1 MVRPLAV
8 ITAAIVLL
16 GGSLLGGCASRKIT
30 VAQAR
35 DGYAAGDLAMA
46 ADVFDAKVTASAH
59 DADAAELDLAMVEL
73 ASGDAKSAEARLRKL
88 RDRFEDLPTVTPVRE
103 AASMVTDD
111 RTRMYRPAGYELVM
125 IRAMLAVCSLATD
138 AVDAEAYA
146 LQATMKQ
153 SELAR
158 AADEKG
164 LLPTT
169 DAYQP
174 LALAPYLRGVLRE
187 ATHHDYDD
195 AESAYRL
202 VSTVRPQFAPAADD
216 IARATHGAHSQPGH
230 GALYVIAC
238 VGRGPVLAETTA
250 PTTSTALSI
259 ASSVLN
265 AETNQGDDGRVDGV
279 VLPNIAEVKIPAVVV
294 PPSPIAAV
302 GVRFGGAGGNVL
314 LGATQTLTDVAEL
327 ATKQNEAE
335 MPATIARAVVRRVTK
350 EAAVAKTRDS
360 LGLSGQAGSLFHFA
374 AASAWAGIEKADTRC
389 WGLLPREIQVFRCE
403 LPAGSQTIA
412 LEPLGYN
419 GAAVGP
425 RIVDTVA
432 IENGRNTYRVVI
444 APAETIHV
452 VANGL

>member
-1 MVRPLAV
+1 MASDRSIVIALA
-8 ITAAIVLL
+8 IAACL
-16 GGSLLGGCASRKIT
+16 GFCIFGGCASRKIT

-35 DGYAAGDLAMA
+35 DGFAAGDLAMA
-46 ADVFDAKVTASAH
+46 AQVFESRATSKSH
-59 DADAAELDLAMVEL
+59 DADAAQLDLAMVEL
-73 ASGDAKSAEARLRKL
+73 AAGDAKAAEARLRRL
-88 RDRFEDLPTVTPVRE
+88 RDHFDALPNATPIRE
-103 AASMVTDD
+103 AASMATDD
-111 RTRMYRPAGYELVM
+111 RSRLYRPAGYELVM
-125 IRAMLAVCSLATD
+125 IRAMLAVCSIATD
-138 AVDAEAYA
+138 GVDAEAYA

-153 SELAR
+153 TQLAR
-158 AADEKG
+158 AAEEEG

-195 AESAYRL
+195 AESAFRL
-202 VSTVRPQFAPAADD
+202 VSSVRPSFAPAADD
-216 IARATHGAHSQPGH
+216 IARAANGAHSKPGH
-230 GALYVIAC
+230 GVLYVIAC
-238 VGRGPVLAETTA
+238 VGRGPVLQETTA

-265 AETNQGDDGRVDGV
+265 AETNKGDDDRVDGV
-279 VLPNIAEVKIPAVVV
+279 VLPNIAEVKVPAVVV
-294 PPSPIAAV
+294 PDSPIAAL
-302 GVRFGGAGGNVL
+302 GVRLVDPNVL

-374 AASAWAGIEKADTRC
+374 AATAWAGVEKADTRC
-389 WGLLPREIQVFRCE
+389 WGLLPREIQVLRAE
-403 LPAGSQTIA
+403 LPAGPQTIA
-412 LEPLGYN
+412 LEPLGYD
-419 GAAVGP
+419 GRPVG
-425 RIVDTVA
+425 RRVTETIE

-444 APAETIHV
+444 APAETVLV
-452 VANGL
+452 VR